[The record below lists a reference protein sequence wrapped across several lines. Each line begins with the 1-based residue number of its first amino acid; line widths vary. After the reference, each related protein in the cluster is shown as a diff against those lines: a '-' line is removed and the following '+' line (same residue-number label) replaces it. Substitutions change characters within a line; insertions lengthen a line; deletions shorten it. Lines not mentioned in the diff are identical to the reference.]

1 MDGREIWL
9 KGHVTEQACDRRD
22 MVKEACG
29 RKRYMNRK
37 DMWLEETYVQEGHVA
52 EETYVQERHMTE

>member
-1 MDGREIWL
+1 M
-9 KGHVTEQACDRRD
+9 TEQACGRRD